1 MKERQTW
8 TETGRERKKNEEA
21 EIEGNR
27 DEERRMLRYI
37 FLY

>member
-27 DEERRMLRYI
+27 DEERYRER
-37 FLY
+37 